1 MILDSIQNA
10 ERYYALHP
18 HFKMVFDYLHSTD
31 VRALED
37 GRHDID
43 GDKLFVNVSTLE
55 LRPMDAAHLEAH
67 NRYIDIQ
74 VVVEGEEYFGWSERK
89 DCSKPE
95 GAFDE
100 ERDIIFYSDKPQTH
114 YKVREGQ
121 FTILYPEDAHAPMLG
136 EGKVKKLIFKVAYNM
151 LS

>member
-1 MILDSIQNA
+1 MILDSTQNA

-18 HFKMVFDYLHSTD
+18 HFKTVFDYLRSTD
-31 VRALED
+31 VRTLEE

-43 GDKLFVNVSTLE
+43 GDKLFVNVSALE
-55 LRPMDAAHLEAH
+55 LRPFDAAHLEAH

-74 VVVEGEEYFGWSERK
+74 VVIEGEEHFGWSERR

-95 GAFDE
+95 GSFDE
-100 ERDIIFYSDKPQTH
+100 GRDIIFYGDKPQTF
-114 YKVREGQ
+114 YTVCEGQ

-136 EGKVKKLIFKVAYNM
+136 KGNVKKLIFKVLM
-151 LS
+151 Q

>member
-18 HFKMVFDYLHSTD
+18 HFKAVFDYLRATD

-37 GRHDID
+37 GRHTID
-43 GDKLFVNVSTLE
+43 GDNLFVNVSSLE
-55 LRPMDAAHLEAH
+55 LRPLDAAHLEAH

-74 VVVEGEEYFGWSERK
+74 VVIEGEEHFGWSERK
-89 DCSKPE
+89 DCMKPE
-95 GAFDE
+95 GSFDE
-100 ERDIIFYSDKPQTH
+100 ERDIIFYGDKPQTF
-114 YKVREGQ
+114 YKVRAGQ

-136 EGKVKKLIFKVAYNM
+136 DGRVKKLIFKVA
-151 LS
+151 L

>member
-18 HFKMVFDYLHSTD
+18 HFKRVFDYLRSTD
-31 VRALED
+31 VKALEE

-43 GDKLFVNVSTLE
+43 GDNLFVNVSSLE
-55 LRPMDAAHLEAH
+55 LRPLDAAHLEAH

-74 VVVEGEEYFGWSERK
+74 VVIEGEEHFGWSERK
-89 DCSKPE
+89 DCTMPE
-95 GAFDE
+95 DAFDE
-100 ERDIIFYSDKPQTH
+100 ERDIIFYGDKPQTF
-114 YKVREGQ
+114 YKVRAGQ

-136 EGKVKKLIFKVAYNM
+136 DGRVKKLIFKVLM
-151 LS
+151 R

>member
-1 MILDSIQNA
+1 MILDSIQNGA
-10 ERYYALHP
+10 RYYALHP
-18 HFKMVFDYLHSTD
+18 RFKEVFDYLRTTD
-31 VRALED
+31 ISLLEC

-43 GDKLFVNVSTLE
+43 GDNLYVNVSELE
-55 LRPMDAAHLEAH
+55 LRPLDAAHLEAH

-74 VVVEGEEYFGWSERK
+74 VVVEGEEHFGWSERK
-89 DCSKPE
+89 DCAKPE

-100 ERDIIFYSDKPQTH
+100 ERDILFLSDIPQTI

-136 EGKVKKLIFKVAYNM
+136 KGKVKKLIFKVLY
-151 LS
+151 SE